1 MSDDCVHT
9 VLVGRIAGIGVL
21 ACAVGIR
28 KIIGVVRCVHVVVVD
43 NRSQARGR
51 VCGYP
56 KVVEESSVGLA
67 AAAVEAD
74 GTRVDRPCHRLLGK
88 SCWVGEDVAVLGEE
102 DAPGCALLAVIRVSY
117 SRAAVSCSV
126 PDDVYFA
133 GVPGS
138 KPGFDGPA

>member
-9 VLVGRIAGIGVL
+9 VLMGRIARIGVL

-43 NRSQARGR
+43 NRSQARGG
-51 VCGYP
+51 VCGYS

-74 GTRVDRPCHRLLGK
+74 GTRVDRPVHRLLGK
-88 SCWVGEDVAVLGEE
+88 SLGVGAAVSVLGER
-102 DAPGCALLAVIRVSY
+102 DP
-117 SRAAVSCSV
+117 
-126 PDDVYFA
+126 
-133 GVPGS
+133 
-138 KPGFDGPA
+138 